1 MRSRRFPVS
10 RKGARG
16 DQFALA
22 EELLVDPSD
31 GLVIESVV
39 ARNRR
44 DARVFALPG
53 KIKPKPVGLAG
64 TQGESR
70 DLLDMDPPAVRT
82 FYAPRGVTPEETVR
96 AQRKILD
103 TSLRKAVV
111 GEEALLSAMKACV
124 RFAFSARQ
132 VERNLVRKIVDL
144 GIEDFKL
151 RQLIAEDKFDN
162 ILLRHIGLLS
172 LA

>member
-1 MRSRRFPVS
+1 
-10 RKGARG
+10 
-16 DQFALA
+16 
-22 EELLVDPSD
+22 
-31 GLVIESVV
+31 
-39 ARNRR
+39 
-44 DARVFALPG
+44 
-53 KIKPKPVGLAG
+53 
-64 TQGESR
+64 
-70 DLLDMDPPAVRT
+70 
-82 FYAPRGVTPEETVR
+82 
-96 AQRKILD
+96 
-103 TSLRKAVV
+103 
-111 GEEALLSAMKACV
+111 MKACV